1 MPLLVRLLLLVAL
14 MTGLAACDGAPPP
27 PAFKGT
33 DIGGASFGQPFTLT
47 GHDGKRHSLDEFKG
61 KVVALFFGYTHCPDV
76 CPTTMLEFAQAA
88 KQLGADGDRLQVL
101 FVSVDPQRDT
111 PAVLAGYIPHFD
123 RRFLGLTGSEAEVAA
138 VAGHFKVVAQ
148 RQPVA
153 GGGYTVDHSAGS
165 YLFDRDGKLRV
176 YLPYA
181 TPASDIAHDVKALL
195 G

>member
-14 MTGLAACDGAPPP
+14 MTGLAACDGAPP

-148 RQPVA
+148 RQPA
-153 GGGYTVDHSAGS
+153 ASGGYTVDHSAGS

>member
-27 PAFKGT
+27 AFTGT

-123 RRFLGLTGSEAEVAA
+123 RRFLGLTGSEAEVAV

-148 RQPVA
+148 RQPAA